1 MKNINLLGMMKM
13 KMMMTR
19 CVDSKMRYYSIE
31 LICNLFDEWLLI
43 RSYGS
48 MKRKAP
54 TRVIQMLFATK
65 EEAQRSLSLLIDT
78 KAKRGYVQDNKNRM
92 RKI

>member
-1 MKNINLLGMMKM
+1 MKM

-54 TRVIQMLFATK
+54 TGVIQMLFATK
-65 EEAQRSLSLLIDT
+65 EEAQKALNTLIWI
-78 KAKRGYVQDNKNRM
+78 KEKKGYIFTQ
-92 RKI
+92 

>member
-1 MKNINLLGMMKM
+1 
-13 KMMMTR
+13 MMMTR
-19 CVDSKMRYYSIE
+19 CVNSKVRFYSIE

-54 TRVIQMLFATK
+54 TGVIQMLFTTK
-65 EEAQRSLSLLIDT
+65 EEALSSLQLLLIV
-78 KAKRGYVQDNKNRM
+78 KEKRGYKMKDQSL
-92 RKI
+92 KIDSRSV

>member
-1 MKNINLLGMMKM
+1 MQ
-13 KMMMTR
+13 MMMTR
-19 CVDSKMRYYSIE
+19 CVNSKMRYYSIE
-31 LICNLFDEWLLI
+31 LMRNLFDEWLLI

-65 EEAQRSLSLLIDT
+65 EEAEGSIYAIIEA
-78 KAKRGYVQDNKNRM
+78 KKKRGYVRYTK
-92 RKI
+92 

>member
-1 MKNINLLGMMKM
+1 
-13 KMMMTR
+13 MMMTR
-19 CVDSKMRYYSIE
+19 CVNSKVRFYSIE

-54 TRVIQMLFATK
+54 TGVIQMLFTTK
-65 EEAQRSLSLLIDT
+65 EEALSSLQLLLLT
-78 KAKRGYVQDNKNRM
+78 KEKRGYKMKDECL
-92 RKI
+92 KIDSRSV

>member
-1 MKNINLLGMMKM
+1 MR
-13 KMMMTR
+13 MMMTR
-19 CVDSKMRYYSIE
+19 CVNSKMRYYSIE

-54 TRVIQMLFATK
+54 TGVKKMLFANK
-65 EEAQRSLSLLIDT
+65 EEALSSLQLLLVA
-78 KAKRGYVQDNKNRM
+78 KEKRGYKMKDESL
-92 RKI
+92 KIDSRSV

>member
-1 MKNINLLGMMKM
+1 MQ
-13 KMMMTR
+13 MMMTR
-19 CVDSKMRYYSIE
+19 CVNSKMRYYSIE
-31 LICNLFDEWLLI
+31 LMRNLFDEWLLI

-65 EEAQRSLSLLIDT
+65 EEAEGSIDAIIEA
-78 KAKRGYVQDNKNRM
+78 KKKRGYVRYTK
-92 RKI
+92 